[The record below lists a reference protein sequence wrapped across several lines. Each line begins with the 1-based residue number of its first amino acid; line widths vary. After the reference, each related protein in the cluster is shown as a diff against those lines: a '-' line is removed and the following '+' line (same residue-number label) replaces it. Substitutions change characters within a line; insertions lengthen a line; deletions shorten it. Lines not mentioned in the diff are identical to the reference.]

1 MMHRAQLTRRLRLP
15 SLAAACLALSTGC
28 SGSVG
33 DDGSPVTTGG
43 TAGGFSPGTAGSS
56 GASGPGAGG
65 SGNVPPLGN
74 GGSNSTAGT
83 TSTPGGAGG
92 GGVAAACLP
101 GTDVAAPEVA
111 APKRLIRLTFNQIA
125 NSVRSLFG
133 DAAATLITT
142 KYQIGD
148 ATARTF
154 PPLVSPREGSLIS
167 EDKWSKND
175 FIAKELGD
183 YVLANFAA
191 VTKCPAVATDVCAQ
205 QYITTLAERA
215 YRRPLSEEDKT
226 SLLQVYTATKTAGG
240 SINEAV
246 QYAVYAVLQSPHFLY
261 RTEFGAGSMVAGEL
275 APFELAS
282 HLSYFLTDG
291 PPDQP
296 LFDAA
301 KAGSLSTPDAITA
314 QVTRILATPTAKENF
329 EQAMIAYYSL
339 GGVLGVVIDP
349 ARAPAFNA
357 GLANSMYRESELF
370 IKEVLWNGK
379 VNDFLTS
386 RKATINAGLA
396 ALYGV
401 TFPPAGATVTD
412 GWATAELPDT
422 RAGILTQAAFLTT
435 KSRPDEPSVVGRAL
449 AVNAALLCAENPPFP
464 DALAGVIDEASKTL
478 EHQTENEKAAYRANT
493 ATCAGC
499 HSNFDAY
506 GLALQ
511 NFDIIGKFTTAD
523 SEGRPVNTTV
533 TLPAAVGG
541 ATVQNAAQMA
551 KSMAETGQFSTCM
564 ARNLLTFAMAEGA
577 QVYPNSCSTQSIAQ
591 AYKTSDQSFS
601 SMVRAVATS
610 KAFTFRTAGGTSQ

>member
-1 MMHRAQLTRRLRLP
+1 MMHRAQLTRRRGLP
-15 SLAAACLALSTGC
+15 ALAAACLALSAGC

-33 DDGSPVTTGG
+33 DDGNPATTGG
-43 TAGGFSPGTAGSS
+43 AAGGFPPGTAGAS
-56 GASGPGAGG
+56 GATGPGAGG
-65 SGNVPPLGN
+65 SGNAPSTSTGGN
-74 GGSNSTAGT
+74 SSAGT
-83 TSTPGGAGG
+83 PSTPGGGG
-92 GGVAAACLP
+92 GGVVPGVACEGP
-101 GTDVAAPEVA
+101 DVA

-133 DAAATLITT
+133 DVAATLITT

-167 EDKWSKND
+167 EDKWSKGD
-175 FIAKELGD
+175 FIAKELAD

-191 VTKCPAVATDVCAQ
+191 VTKCGAAPTDVCAQ

-215 YRRPLSEEDKT
+215 YRRPLTEEDKT
-226 SLLQVYTATKTAGG
+226 SLLQVYSATKTAGG
-240 SINEAV
+240 TIAEAV
-246 QYAVYAVLQSPHFLY
+246 QYAVYAVLQAPHFLY
-261 RTEFGAGSMVAGEL
+261 RTEFGAGSMQAGEL

-282 HLSYFLTDG
+282 HLAYFLTDA

-296 LFDAA
+296 LTDAA
-301 KAGSLSTPDAITA
+301 KAGSLSTPEAITA
-314 QVTRILATPTAKENF
+314 QVTRILATPAAKENF
-329 EQAMIAYYSL
+329 ESAMIAYYSL
-339 GGVLGVVIDP
+339 AGVLGVVIDP

-386 RKATINAGLA
+386 RKATINQGLA
-396 ALYGV
+396 DLYGV

-422 RAGILTQAAFLTT
+422 RAGIMTQAAFLTT

-449 AVNAALLCAENPPFP
+449 AVNAAILCAENPPFP
-464 DALAGVIDEASKTL
+464 DALAGVIDEATKTL
-478 EHQTENEKAAYRANT
+478 EHQTENEKAEYRAKT

-523 SEGRPVNTTV
+523 FEGRPVNTVV
-533 TLPAAVGG
+533 TLPQAVGG

-577 QVYPNSCSTQSIAQ
+577 QVYPNSCSTQAIAQ